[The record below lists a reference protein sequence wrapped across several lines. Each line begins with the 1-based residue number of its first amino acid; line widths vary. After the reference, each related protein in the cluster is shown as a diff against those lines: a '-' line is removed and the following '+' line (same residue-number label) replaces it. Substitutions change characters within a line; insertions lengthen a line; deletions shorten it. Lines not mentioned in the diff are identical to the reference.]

1 MKKILKFILTV
12 FLIFILSINSHS
24 IETTEEI
31 WDNIDNTTKEYL
43 NDLDIDEVTF
53 EEIFDLTPTR
63 VIEFIIDLA
72 FNKTESVLSRFVLIF
87 IVLII
92 NAISSSFLN
101 VNTELNKVI
110 DSISM
115 LIIASYLMSS
125 LSRTITDAVVGI
137 QSSNIFI
144 NSYLPIMVGLIVA
157 SKNPA
162 LAVTY
167 NSYTVFL
174 SNIISLVT
182 DKFIMPIISIIFSF
196 NIISSFSGEEYQ
208 LKITKILRK
217 LVIIVTSLFSTIFT
231 GLLSAQGILAIS
243 SDNLALKGIKFVSGA
258 FIPVV
263 GGNISEVI
271 SSAISSF
278 VLMKSTLGVFIIIV
292 IILINLP
299 VMIELLI
306 WYLFLYLCSV
316 FSSLL
321 KLDNI
326 TSTLE
331 SLSSTI
337 SLLNIIVFFITFIL
351 VVTTGVIIIMGK

>member
-12 FLIFILSINSHS
+12 FLIFILSINSYS

-31 WDNIDNTTKEYL
+31 WDNIDDTTKEYL

-101 VNTELNKVI
+101 ENTELNKVI

-231 GLLSAQGILAIS
+231 GLLSLIS
-243 SDNLALKGIKFVSGA
+243 ADIR
-258 FIPVV
+258 
-263 GGNISEVI
+263 
-271 SSAISSF
+271 
-278 VLMKSTLGVFIIIV
+278 
-292 IILINLP
+292 
-299 VMIELLI
+299 
-306 WYLFLYLCSV
+306 
-316 FSSLL
+316 
-321 KLDNI
+321 
-326 TSTLE
+326 
-331 SLSSTI
+331 
-337 SLLNIIVFFITFIL
+337 
-351 VVTTGVIIIMGK
+351 